1 MRPRHFPFLI
11 FTGAGLI
18 TGLALAYWRPATP
31 LLAYWLLLAMVLGV
45 AIALTKRFRG
55 IHSRLGTVV
64 WTFAALIAMALIT
77 TQLAARRAIS
87 STHLVY
93 HGVHLVGVDS
103 LTIGAGPNTTD
114 VRLQAVTSAQL
125 PWSMTLN
132 RTREGW
138 ELNPAYGVEQLRVR
152 HGSTRRAGNEY
163 SVARSAVLEPDDAIA
178 VIGPDG
184 EPVDTLTL
192 VRGGIE
198 SSSGSRLTFEASDAA
213 LRHRNDRNLASGT
226 ALANLNGE
234 RGGGE
239 AGAGESIVYERF
251 VRVQRLS
258 DGDVINGAAAS
269 LVARVIPGSNRY
281 LISAAPPYTL
291 AGDAMSGRSLM
302 VSDSA
307 FVEVRSADATWRFA
321 LLTEFRREPGAQRGV
336 AVMFDRNPRP
346 LDTPLPIGLS
356 CPEST
361 ACGAISLR
369 RLPAPVAHVA
379 LDHAGFDTERF
390 GLLGMLRVSDEG
402 YDVVL
407 PRATHAVERGRDRP
421 VAVPVT
427 SLPDTEEPDDESR
440 YVLLGAAGQ
449 SDTMAQVI
457 AIGLGLMLLLG
468 AIHFVVR
475 ALTVRGF
482 ARPSRTEERAIAAG
496 LAALLGLVL
505 TRVTVGARVAFF
517 DPFLERGIETAVGL
531 CAAMAVVVV
540 GLLTWKT
547 WLPPFLAG
555 ARCLFAG
562 QCSAMSVPRGVLSW
576 SRTLITPAARGQ
588 ALTAAALSAAA
599 LALLTYTT
607 GGAAWY
613 GLFTGTVVVLVW
625 VCLAWVAAFTGEHF
639 DTYERGAHAVVEQ
652 LSPSRPLRAD
662 STDGSRIP
670 AWLRAP
676 EVAIIGAALLLV
688 LAHVAPALAIVLA
701 VATVIYAIVTIW
713 KRRSGRVQQ
722 HQPDHIAALTGVAVF
737 GAIIAGL
744 RLASENG
751 SIGAF
756 VLVVFVVLASVRIGR
771 AVGARV
777 AARPTAATGRSSWLV
792 ESMLLA
798 APLIMLL
805 PFAALDMGLVLVL
818 VIPLAFATL
827 LATGARAAGPR
838 LIVPAA
844 VLLLVLWAGKKVVF
858 PATDAIRDADSH
870 AAQAAAFG
878 DMSKL
883 VGLRLPVLAT
893 PMDRA
898 AARSVATRDPE
909 LAERLLVA
917 AGPGPAR
924 DLLIPSIEQI
934 WGTRAYAAAGWTG
947 EGLGQAVVG
956 GRGVAESVSY
966 AENTFSVF
974 VLGEHGALGGM
985 LVLMLYLLLAIAVG
999 VLMLARPGD
1008 TQSYRASRAL
1018 FLVAALII
1026 VFPAAYVA
1034 LSNVGAVPI
1043 TGQNMPF
1050 LGLNAWS
1057 DVAISA
1063 GVVGILITG
1072 ALRGLEEQRTRS
1084 TAHGVAGEDVR

>member
-11 FTGAGLI
+11 LTAAGLL
-18 TGLALAYWRPATP
+18 TGLGLAYWRPATP
-31 LLAYWLLLAMVLGV
+31 LLAYWLLLAMVLGI
-45 AIALTKRFRG
+45 AIALTMRFRG
-55 IHSRLGTVV
+55 IQSRLGTVV

-114 VRLQAVTSAQL
+114 VRLQTVTSAQL
-125 PWSMTLN
+125 PWSISLN
-132 RTREGW
+132 RTQDGW
-138 ELNPAYGVEQLRVR
+138 ELNPAYGVEQLRVQ
-152 HGSTRRAGNEY
+152 HGSTRPIGREY
-163 SVARSAVLEPDDAIA
+163 SVARSAVLRPDDAIA
-178 VIGPDG
+178 IVGPDG

-198 SSSGSRLTFEASDAA
+198 TSTGSRLTFASSDAA
-213 LRHRNDRNLASGT
+213 LRHRHNRRLASGT

-234 RGGGE
+234 RSGS
-239 AGAGESIVYERF
+239 SIVYERF

-258 DGDVINGAAAS
+258 DGDVINGAAAP
-269 LVARVIPGSNRY
+269 LFARVIPGSNRY

-291 AGDAMSGRSLM
+291 AGEAMSGQSL
-302 VSDSA
+302 VVGDSA

-336 AVMFDRNPRP
+336 AVLFDRNPRP
-346 LDTPLPIGLS
+346 LDTPLPVGLS

-390 GLLGMLRVSDEG
+390 GLLGMLRVSDDG

-407 PRATHAVERGRDRP
+407 PRGTHAVERGRDRP

-427 SLPDTEEPDDESR
+427 SLPDGEEAEDESR
-440 YVLLGAAGQ
+440 FVLLGAAGQ

-457 AIGLGLMLLLG
+457 AIGFGLMLLLG

-562 QCSAMSVPRGVLSW
+562 QCSPMSVPRGVIAW

-599 LALLTYTT
+599 LVLLTYTT
-607 GGAAWY
+607 GGAPWY
-613 GLFTGTVVVLVW
+613 GLLTGTIVVLVW

-652 LSPSRPLRAD
+652 LSPTRPLRED
-662 STDGSRIP
+662 RPGGSRIP

-688 LAHVAPALAIVLA
+688 LAHVAPTVAIV
-701 VATVIYAIVTIW
+701 VALGTVIYAIVTIW
-713 KRRSGRVQQ
+713 QRRSGRVHQ

-777 AARPTAATGRSSWLV
+777 AARTPAAAGRSTWFV
-792 ESMLLA
+792 ESLLLA

-818 VIPLAFATL
+818 
-827 LATGARAAGPR
+827 
-838 LIVPAA
+838 
-844 VLLLVLWAGKKVVF
+844 
-858 PATDAIRDADSH
+858 
-870 AAQAAAFG
+870 
-878 DMSKL
+878 
-883 VGLRLPVLAT
+883 
-893 PMDRA
+893 
-898 AARSVATRDPE
+898 
-909 LAERLLVA
+909 
-917 AGPGPAR
+917 
-924 DLLIPSIEQI
+924 
-934 WGTRAYAAAGWTG
+934 
-947 EGLGQAVVG
+947 
-956 GRGVAESVSY
+956 
-966 AENTFSVF
+966 
-974 VLGEHGALGGM
+974 
-985 LVLMLYLLLAIAVG
+985 
-999 VLMLARPGD
+999 
-1008 TQSYRASRAL
+1008 
-1018 FLVAALII
+1018 
-1026 VFPAAYVA
+1026 
-1034 LSNVGAVPI
+1034 
-1043 TGQNMPF
+1043 
-1050 LGLNAWS
+1050 
-1057 DVAISA
+1057 
-1063 GVVGILITG
+1063 
-1072 ALRGLEEQRTRS
+1072 
-1084 TAHGVAGEDVR
+1084 

>member
-1 MRPRHFPFLI
+1 MRRPHLSFLI
-11 FTGAGLI
+11 LTGAGLVV
-18 TGLALAYWRPATP
+18 GLALAYWRPATP
-31 LLAYWLLLAMVLGV
+31 LLAYWLFLALALG
-45 AIALTKRFRG
+45 ITLALTRRFGG
-55 IHSRLGTVV
+55 IQSRLGTLV

-103 LTIGAGPNTTD
+103 MTIGSGPNTTD
-114 VRLQAVTSAQL
+114 VRLQTVTGAQL
-125 PWSMTLN
+125 PWSVTL
-132 RTREGW
+132 RRVDDGW
-138 ELNPAYGVEQLRVR
+138 ELNPVYGVEQLRVR
-152 HGSTRRAGNEY
+152 HGSTRPIGREF

-184 EPVDTLTL
+184 EPVDTLRL

-198 SSSGSRLTFEASDAA
+198 TSSGSRLEFAASDAA
-213 LRHRNDRNLASGT
+213 LRHRNERRLASGT

-234 RGGGE
+234 RS
-239 AGAGESIVYERF
+239 GESVVYERF
-251 VRVQRLS
+251 VRVQQLS
-258 DGDVINGAAAS
+258 DGAVINGAAAPA
-269 LVARVIPGSNRY
+269 LARIIPGSRRW

-291 AGDAMSGRSLM
+291 AGEAMSGQSL
-302 VSDSA
+302 VVGDSA

-321 LLTEFRREPGAQRGV
+321 LLTDFRREPGAQRGV

-346 LDTPLPIGLS
+346 LDTPLPVGLS

-379 LDHAGFDTERF
+379 LDHAGFDTDRF
-390 GLLGMLRVSDEG
+390 GLLGMLRVSDDG

-407 PRATHAVERGRDRP
+407 PRGAHSVERGRDRP

-427 SLPDTEEPDDESR
+427 SLPDSEDAQDESR
-440 YVLLGAAGQ
+440 FVLLGAAGQ

-457 AIGLGLMLLLG
+457 AIGFGLMLLLG

-482 ARPSRTEERAIAAG
+482 ARPTRTEERAIAAG

-517 DPFLERGIETAVGL
+517 DPFLERSIETAVGL
-531 CAAMAVVVV
+531 CAAMAVVVA

-555 ARCLFAG
+555 ARCVFAG
-562 QCSAMSVPRGVLSW
+562 QCSPMSVLRGVVTW
-576 SRTLITPAARGQ
+576 SRTLIKPAARGQ
-588 ALTAAALSAAA
+588 ALTAAALIAAA
-599 LALLTYTT
+599 LVLLTYTT
-607 GGAAWY
+607 GYAPWY
-613 GLFTGTVVVLVW
+613 GLLTGAIVVLVW
-625 VCLAWVAAFTGEHF
+625 VCLAWVAAFTGDHF

-652 LSPSRPLRAD
+652 LSPARPVRTDAAGSTRLQRFLR
-662 STDGSRIP
+662 T
-670 AWLRAP
+670 P
-676 EVAIIGAALLLV
+676 EVAIIGAAFLLV
-688 LAHVAPALAIVLA
+688 VAHVAPTVAIVLA
-701 VATVIYAIVTIW
+701 LGTVIYAFIVIW
-713 KRRSGRVQQ
+713 QRRSGRVQQ

-777 AARPTAATGRSSWLV
+777 AARTPAATDRSTWFV
-792 ESMLLA
+792 ESLLLA

-838 LIVPAA
+838 LIIPAA
-844 VLLLVLWAGKKVVF
+844 VLVLVLLAGKKVVF

-870 AAQAAAFG
+870 AAQAAAFA

-934 WGTRAYAAAGWTG
+934 WGTRAYAAAGWSG

-1063 GVVGILITG
+1063 GVIGILITG
-1072 ALRGLEEQRTRS
+1072 ALRGLEE
-1084 TAHGVAGEDVR
+1084 HVR